1 MLRAS
6 RVSSISLYATG
17 SRYFKAKSS
26 SSILILDIPRRWARG
41 AYTSSVSFE
50 IKSCFAR
57 GIKFNV
63 RILCSLSASF
73 MRMTLISFAM
83 ARNILRRFSA
93 CISSLSAFLSFG
105 SLVLSVRC
113 RCFNFVTPSTR
124 CATSSPNSARISS
137 MVMMV
142 SSSTS
147 WSSPAAIVSLSS
159 SSSASTMATHSGCMI

>member
-1 MLRAS
+1 MRCCAS
-6 RVSSISLYATG
+6 
-17 SRYFKAKSS
+17 
-26 SSILILDIPRRWARG
+26 LDW
-41 AYTSSVSFE
+41 YLS
-50 IKSCFAR
+50 
-57 GIKFNV
+57 V

-147 WSSPAAIVSLSS
+147 WSSPAAMVSLSS
-159 SSSASTMATHSGCMI
+159 SSSASIMATQSGCMI